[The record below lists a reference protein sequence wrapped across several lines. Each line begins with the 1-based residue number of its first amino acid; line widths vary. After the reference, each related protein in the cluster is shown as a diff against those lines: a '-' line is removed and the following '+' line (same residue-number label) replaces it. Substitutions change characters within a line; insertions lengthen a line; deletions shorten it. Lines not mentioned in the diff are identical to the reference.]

1 MFSEVSC
8 CDFPWQSEG
17 EKESVMPLRMESH
30 LSTPL
35 KEIYHISLIQ
45 RCHQLQDAPSIHEQ
59 LFQGK
64 KKKDCIKSNHQLPAT
79 FRFQKHSQVKNMHLR
94 VKKYGILIQRS
105 SSINHFRRRANGLTG
120 TEAIAQGERRAE
132 RDEASRNPGTGVQGK
147 KKTHKKD
154 AVKSFKLFHQNI
166 KIYLPHLISHEPP

>member
-64 KKKDCIKSNHQLPAT
+64 KKKKTVLKAT
-79 FRFQKHSQVKNMHLR
+79 INYQPHSDFRNTPR
-94 VKKYGILIQRS
+94 
-105 SSINHFRRRANGLTG
+105 
-120 TEAIAQGERRAE
+120 
-132 RDEASRNPGTGVQGK
+132 
-147 KKTHKKD
+147 
-154 AVKSFKLFHQNI
+154 
-166 KIYLPHLISHEPP
+166 